1 MSNWGKGVNN
11 NIGWGQGANNDIGW
25 GSIYDKS
32 NAGETLLSGG
42 GSDYNTNYQS
52 VIDYANSESLTLP
65 NSTIQNLQND
75 FAISINPFYSKF
87 KELHFWSGEAGLSD
101 FKSIDWARLN
111 RADYYN
117 SPTFLANGIK
127 GNGTSSYADLNFDA
141 DAETTIDS
149 LTFGFYAPND
159 ITSGT
164 NEAIMGGS
172 NASVQGILFIKR
184 DNDRSIFSVNSNLI
198 TSGGEVNQGLI
209 SVSSDGSTATL
220 REGSTTIRTETINT
234 QAKAT
239 QSVFLLARNIDG
251 TSLQFSNDTISISFI
266 ADELT
271 VTELGILETAIE
283 TFLSAI

>member
-1 MSNWGKGVNN
+1 MSLGFGL
-11 NIGWGQGANNDIGW
+11 GLQY
-25 GSIYDKS
+25 SR
-32 NAGETLLSGG
+32 LSGG
-42 GSDYNTNYQS
+42 GSDYNTNYQA
-52 VIDYANSESLTLP
+52 VINYANSEGLTLP
-65 NSTIQNLQND
+65 NSIIQNLQND
-75 FAISINPFYSKF
+75 FAISINPFFSKF
-87 KELHFWSGEAGLSD
+87 KELHFWSGEAGKSG

-184 DNDRSIFSVNSNLI
+184 DNDRSIFSVNSNVI

-251 TSLQFSNDTISISFI
+251 TSFQFSNDTISISFI